1 MFTICAVLFFL
12 FGMVAIGFG
21 ANLSLHQKVRDSLR
35 GWEVK
40 VARNDDLLEIREVV
54 EEMKAEGVDRSD
66 LLEMR
71 EMVKKAESEKKGI
84 TIFDER
90 GDNHGN

>member
-1 MFTICAVLFFL
+1 MFKKLDAFSKDVIE
-12 FGMVAIGFG
+12 
-21 ANLSLHQKVRDSLR
+21 VRDSLR